1 MHTAKI
7 VYHAIGIAS
16 IVMGII
22 AFGCDYYYG
31 WLMADEF
38 NSLDELAGHA
48 LGFMV
53 MVYSEIA
60 ISVIGCIVASV
71 ALYKRAFLAGGIGL
85 GMNLTLAARALA
97 IVYLGVM

>member
-1 MHTAKI
+1 MHTAKTA
-7 VYHAIGIAS
+7 YHVIGIAS

-22 AFGCDYYYG
+22 AFGCDYYDG
-31 WLMADEF
+31 RLMADEI
-38 NSLDELAGHA
+38 NSLDELAGHTF
-48 LGFMV
+48 GFMI

-85 GMNLTLAARALA
+85 GMNLTLAARALT
-97 IVYLGVM
+97 IVYFGAM